1 MQEGM
6 EDISWF
12 AKNKNMQPGCSLLFV
27 IVILLME
34 ALKLKFQTKLPN
46 VGQQRRIFHA
56 LEKSSLWKE

>member
-12 AKNKNMQPGCSLLFV
+12 AKNKNMQPGCSIVFA
-27 IVILLME
+27 IVILLMK

-46 VGQQRRIFHA
+46 VGQQ
-56 LEKSSLWKE
+56 